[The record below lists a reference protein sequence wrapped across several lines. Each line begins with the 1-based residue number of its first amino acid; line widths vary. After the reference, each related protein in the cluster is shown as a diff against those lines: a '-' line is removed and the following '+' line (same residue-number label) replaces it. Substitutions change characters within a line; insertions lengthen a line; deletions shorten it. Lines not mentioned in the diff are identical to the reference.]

1 MVPSVSFNCPWLAAI
16 PCRAAVSWEQLSR
29 NYINF
34 SWQVCLQLHRNTRYY
49 RYCRYHSGR
58 IVRKEPVCPVSPGL
72 IFTGPRCQHNTR
84 FITMATLQYFIT
96 IHTAA
101 CDSCGEC
108 AGAGT
113 RILESWLHD
122 DLTDDIMYWPD
133 RRYIYYTDDMLTAQ
147 LSVTNWSV
155 TVARGSSRHTPYNYR
170 ATVHRAAALLDITI
184 LDILFEIW
192 ISRCFCWLY
201 QD

>member
-1 MVPSVSFNCPWLAAI
+1 MACSHPLQCCCVLGAELN
-16 PCRAAVSWEQLSR
+16 R

-72 IFTGPRCQHNTR
+72 IFTGPQCQHNTR

-101 CDSCGEC
+101 CDSGDEC

-122 DLTDDIMYWPD
+122 DLTDD
-133 RRYIYYTDDMLTAQ
+133 TDDMLTAQ

-155 TVARGSSRHTPYNYR
+155 TVDRGSSRHTPYNYR
-170 ATVHRAAALLDITI
+170 ATVHRAAALLDITRYI
-184 LDILFEIW
+184 FRVSSPICLKHKYFW
-192 ISRCFCWLY
+192 WLY
-201 QD
+201 QN

>member
-1 MVPSVSFNCPWLAAI
+1 MKGVVAAFNQEKALVGAFSVITNLRMELFEAL
-16 PCRAAVSWEQLSR
+16 
-29 NYINF
+29 
-34 SWQVCLQLHRNTRYY
+34 QVCLQLHRNTRYY

-72 IFTGPRCQHNTR
+72 IFTGPQCQHNTR

-101 CDSCGEC
+101 CDSGDEC

-122 DLTDDIMYWPD
+122 DLTDDIMY
-133 RRYIYYTDDMLTAQ
+133 
-147 LSVTNWSV
+147 
-155 TVARGSSRHTPYNYR
+155 
-170 ATVHRAAALLDITI
+170 
-184 LDILFEIW
+184 
-192 ISRCFCWLY
+192 
-201 QD
+201 